1 MSYVRCN
8 DDEFEVI
15 EEFNMPLERDAWLYA
30 DISRELD
37 ILGAE
42 IKNNELIKKENVK

>member
-1 MSYVRCN
+1 MNYTRC
-8 DDEFEVI
+8 DGEFEEI
-15 EEFNMPLERDAWLYA
+15 EEFTMPLERDAWLYT

-42 IKNNELIKKENVK
+42 IKNNKLIKKENVK